1 MDNKS
6 YMWLQLQGVGVK
18 ERSISQACMAG
29 KRKYGIPSNFP
40 KTILLKRHF
49 LFVNDKQNSGNSSAP
64 SFTNI
69 LRRVLTARWS
79 VSSLTLKSSSNKPGP
94 LNKLL
99 LNGWSWHRTQIYFW
113 LIPFIFLEKVTRK
126 KMIML
131 IHVYIL
137 LYTEWSVN
145 CCACSEIPCKWFYE

>member
-69 LRRVLTARWS
+69 LWRVLTARWS

-99 LNGWSWHRTQIYFW
+99 LNGWFMTSYTNLFLTYSIYFS
-113 LIPFIFLEKVTRK
+113 RK
-126 KMIML
+126 KL
-131 IHVYIL
+131 Q
-137 LYTEWSVN
+137 EKRWS
-145 CCACSEIPCKWFYE
+145 C

>member
-6 YMWLQLQGVGVK
+6 YMWLQLKGVGVK

-99 LNGWSWHRTQIYFW
+99 LNGWFMTSYTNLFLTYSIYFS
-113 LIPFIFLEKVTRK
+113 RK
-126 KMIML
+126 SYKKKDD
-131 IHVYIL
+131 HVNTCIDSLVY
-137 LYTEWSVN
+137 W
-145 CCACSEIPCKWFYE
+145 KKR